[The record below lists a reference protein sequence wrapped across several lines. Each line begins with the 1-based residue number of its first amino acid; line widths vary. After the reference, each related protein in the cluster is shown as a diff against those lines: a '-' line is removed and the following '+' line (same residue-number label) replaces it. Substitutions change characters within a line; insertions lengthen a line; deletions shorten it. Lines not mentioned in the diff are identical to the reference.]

1 MKELISI
8 VVPCFNE
15 QEALPVFYD
24 TIIPILSNF
33 ETNYEIIIVDDGSKD
48 NTASI
53 AKNLA
58 SKNKNIKYVIF
69 SRNFGK
75 EAAMYAGLEAAKGDY
90 VAVMDVDLQDPPELL
105 NEMYLTLKKEDY
117 DCVATRRV
125 TRKGEPKIRSWFAR
139 QFYKLINK
147 WSQTEVVDGA
157 RDYRL
162 MKRNMVDSILS
173 LKECNR
179 FSKGI
184 FSWVGYK
191 TKWLEYEN
199 IERCAGVTKWNF
211 KKLFVYAIEGF
222 LAFTLQPLYLLIKL
236 GVALLSLDFIAT
248 LSLTVLEILHACD
261 VLKTHFFEWW
271 VILILVSV
279 ALTSLI
285 IICLGIL
292 GLYQAKIYTEIKQ
305 RPIYI
310 AKEKNTK

>member
-8 VVPCFNE
+8 IVPCFNE
-15 QEALPVFYD
+15 QDALPIFYK
-24 TIIPILSNF
+24 TIKPILEQLPTDHELVF
-33 ETNYEIIIVDDGSKD
+33 VDDGSKD
-48 NTASI
+48 NTAKLLKEY
-53 AKNLA
+53 AENDEKVN
-58 SKNKNIKYVIF
+58 YVIF

-75 EAAMYAGLEAAKGDY
+75 EAAMYAGLENCKGDY
-90 VAVMDVDLQDPPELL
+90 VAIMDADLQDPPEKLF
-105 NEMYLTLKKEDY
+105 EMYESIVKEGY

-162 MKRNMVDSILS
+162 MKRSMVDSILS
-173 LKECNR
+173 MKEYNR

-199 IERCAGVTKWNF
+199 IERCAGETKWNF
-211 KKLFVYAIEGF
+211 KKLFVYAIEGII
-222 LAFTLQPLYLLIKL
+222 AFTLMPLYAIVKLGIGLLIL
-236 GVALLSLDFIAT
+236 
-248 LSLTVLEILHACD
+248 D
-261 VLKTHFFEWW
+261 VLAAVVFA
-271 VILILVSV
+271 ILLAFKINLFNPVMIIVLVSTL
-279 ALTSLI
+279 LTSLVI
-285 IICLGIL
+285 VSLGVSSI
-292 GLYQAKIYTEIKQ
+292 YQAKIYSEVKA

-310 AKEKNTK
+310 AKESNTK